1 MSKDKLIVPKLW
13 LVGFDET
20 EYWDEEVQAAA
31 GKVIEYGVWD
41 EHEMTFNCSLAP
53 DGFVHMG
60 GLFFTQKWVSDDI
73 DEIIR
78 RNLEGGGDYYDY
90 RWLDG
95 RKDKV
100 YLKYLTPTR
109 KEWVALLK
117 EHDGEREAAYA
128 EMIEKVLEHLR
139 GNTMECELAAAM
151 GIEFDYSDE
160 DAENESA

>member
-20 EYWDEEVQAAA
+20 ECWTPEVQAAA
-31 GKVIEYGVWD
+31 GKVIQYGVWD
-41 EHEMTFNCSLAP
+41 EHETTFPCSLTAV
-53 DGFVHMG
+53 GFVHMG
-60 GLFFTQKWVSDDI
+60 GLFFTQKRVSDDM
-73 DEIIR
+73 DDIIR
-78 RNLEGGGDYYDY
+78 RNLESGGDYYDY

-117 EHDGEREAAYA
+117 EHGSREAAYA
-128 EMIEKVLEHLR
+128 EMIEKVLEHLQ
-139 GNTMECELAAAM
+139 GNTMECEVASKM

-160 DAENESA
+160 VSDESA